1 MRANSPDVK
10 VYSPVP
16 SDLGN
21 LISGF
26 FLHPSDPS
34 SLDFFL
40 PPSYFSIH
48 CVPVVQRIERRFSK
62 AKTTLLQEFADVISR
77 AQTAA
82 FKRLELLSR
91 SSRVISNA
99 PIFTHPGD
107 TTGDTNFFF
116 STPMNRNNL
125 QLAQCFFSGS

>member
-40 PPSYFSIH
+40 PPSYVSIH
-48 CVPVVQRIERRFSK
+48 CVPVVQRIEQGFPK
-62 AKTTLLQEFADVISR
+62 GKMAFLQEFADVISSE
-77 AQTAA
+77 QMTA
-82 FKRLELLSR
+82 FKRVE
-91 SSRVISNA
+91 
-99 PIFTHPGD
+99 
-107 TTGDTNFFF
+107 
-116 STPMNRNNL
+116 
-125 QLAQCFFSGS
+125 